1 MRARLVVFPIRGR
14 NWCFSR
20 SIDQSTLDSQSA
32 QTPSTFSEFWKEIS
46 SSSHNKS
53 TDSKAELII
62 DFASNKVNTRSSD
75 ILSNYMYLCARM
87 NRAWT
92 GLEKAPPGSFKNK
105 LYGLGLRLLARIKPS
120 EIFLKSISKEV
131 GEVEVTFP
139 TSLNARLARRRLR
152 HIALRGTVIHKRY
165 FYGSVSLLPLTAAFA
180 VLPLPNIPFFWML
193 FRTYSHW
200 RALKGS
206 ERLLQLVSDS
216 LETQDSSNAT
226 PSMGKNARDDSEDRS
241 QNPLGPSW
249 AAKASFF
256 HSDLPGLFHKKST
269 SRENRQI
276 CREQS
281 MAHEPE
287 DDIKDEKNPRPLDED
302 DIALLKTY
310 GLGPYSTSIK
320 KAEKEIKE
328 MAKKVN
334 DLCGIKESDTGLA
347 APSQW
352 DLVSDKQMMQE
363 EQPLQVAR
371 CTKIISPN
379 TEDAKY
385 VINVKQIAKFVV
397 GLGDKVSPTDIE
409 EGMRVGKTR
418 CVTYNDVGGCKE
430 QIEKMREVVELPML
444 HPEKFVKLGI
454 DPPKGVLCYGPPG
467 TGKTLLARAVANRT
481 DACFIRVI
489 GSELV
494 QKYVGEGARMVLDAI
509 GGARF
514 DDGVGGDNEVQRTML
529 EIVNQLDG
537 FDARGNIKVLMAT
550 NRPDTLDPALL
561 RPGRLDRKVEFGL
574 PDLES
579 RTQIFKIHT
588 RTMNCERDIRFELL
602 ARLCP
607 NSTGADIRS
616 VCTEAGMYAIRARRK
631 TVTEKDFLD
640 AVNKVIKGYQ
650 KFSATPKYMV
660 YN

>member
-1 MRARLVVFPIRGR
+1 M
-14 NWCFSR
+14 
-20 SIDQSTLDSQSA
+20 
-32 QTPSTFSEFWKEIS
+32 
-46 SSSHNKS
+46 
-53 TDSKAELII
+53 
-62 DFASNKVNTRSSD
+62 
-75 ILSNYMYLCARM
+75 
-87 NRAWT
+87 
-92 GLEKAPPGSFKNK
+92 AP
-105 LYGLGLRLLARIKPS
+105 
-120 EIFLKSISKEV
+120 
-131 GEVEVTFP
+131 
-139 TSLNARLARRRLR
+139 
-152 HIALRGTVIHKRY
+152 
-165 FYGSVSLLPLTAAFA
+165 
-180 VLPLPNIPFFWML
+180 
-193 FRTYSHW
+193 
-200 RALKGS
+200 
-206 ERLLQLVSDS
+206 
-216 LETQDSSNAT
+216 
-226 PSMGKNARDDSEDRS
+226 
-241 QNPLGPSW
+241 
-249 AAKASFF
+249 
-256 HSDLPGLFHKKST
+256 
-269 SRENRQI
+269 
-276 CREQS
+276 
-281 MAHEPE
+281 EPE
-287 DDIKDEKNPRPLDED
+287 DDIMNEKNPRPLDED

-320 KAEKEIKE
+320 KVEKEIKE
-328 MAKKVN
+328 MAKKIN

-347 APSQW
+347 PPSQW

-379 TEDAKY
+379 TDDAKY

-409 EGMRVGKTR
+409 EGMRVGYATLYFQFKLSLFSISILSPSFLLQHCDAFIVDRNKYQIQIPLPPKIDPSVTMMTVEEKPD
-418 CVTYNDVGGCKE
+418 VTYNDVGGCKE

-494 QKYVGEGARMVLDAI
+494 QKYVGEGARMVRELFQMARSKKACIVFFDEVDAI

-574 PDLES
+574 PDLEG